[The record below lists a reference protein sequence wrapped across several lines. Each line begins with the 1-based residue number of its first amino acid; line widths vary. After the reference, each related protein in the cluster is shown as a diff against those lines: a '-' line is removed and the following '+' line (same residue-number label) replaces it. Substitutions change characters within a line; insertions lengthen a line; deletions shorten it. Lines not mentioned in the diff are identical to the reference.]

1 MAVAIEIK
9 GQEYVF
15 ELNRMNYRKYV
26 LQDVEYSAIQTKL
39 ASLAREKNVRGKSTE
54 NATKAV
60 AELIFERDVTLLQQI
75 TMVEQEKIF
84 YASLLLNQ
92 PDITVEKAV
101 ELLDLAIDEY
111 GEEEV
116 GELCRELTA
125 NFTPKGEKTEKK
137 KMVRRVV

>member
-39 ASLAREKNVRGKSTE
+39 ASLAREKKVQGESAET
-54 NATKAV
+54 ATKAV

-84 YASLLLNQ
+84 YASLILNQ

-101 ELLDLAIDEY
+101 ELLDLALEEY

>member
-9 GQEYVF
+9 EKEYVF

-26 LQDVEYSAIQTKL
+26 LQDPEYSAIQTKL
-39 ASLAREKNVRGKSTE
+39 ASLAREKKVQGESTE

-84 YASLLLNQ
+84 YASLILNQ

-101 ELLDLAIDEY
+101 ELLDLALEEY

>member
-26 LQDVEYSAIQTKL
+26 LQDTEYSAIQTKL
-39 ASLAREKNVRGKSTE
+39 ASLAREKKVQGESTE

-84 YASLLLNQ
+84 YASLILNQ

-101 ELLDLAIDEY
+101 ELLDLALEEY

>member
-26 LQDVEYSAIQTKL
+26 LQDPEYSAIQTKL
-39 ASLAREKNVRGKSTE
+39 AGLAKSESLQGKNEKD
-54 NATKAV
+54 ATKAV
-60 AELIFERDVTLLQQI
+60 ADLILENDVTLLQQI
-75 TMVEQEKIF
+75 TMIEQEKIF
-84 YASLLLNQ
+84 YASLLMHQ
-92 PDITVEKAV
+92 PETTVAEAV
-101 ELLDLAIDEY
+101 ELLEAALEEY
-111 GEEEV
+111 GDEEV

-125 NFTPKGEKTEKK
+125 NFIPKGEKTEKK